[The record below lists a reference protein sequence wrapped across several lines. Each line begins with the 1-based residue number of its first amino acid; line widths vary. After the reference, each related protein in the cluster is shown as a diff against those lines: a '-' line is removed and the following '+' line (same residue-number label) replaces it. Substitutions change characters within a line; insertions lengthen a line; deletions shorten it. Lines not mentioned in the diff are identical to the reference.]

1 MLKSLFIWILQNVF
15 KIKTETTDKDI
26 DENQRYAGEYQD
38 IQNINFNAIFSN
50 KLGKYVAN
58 DNSIEIIGDNLRAE
72 LLSKTAQSMWKKI
85 AKIASMSFGYG
96 GILIIPYVKGGKIFY
111 NLVPQTRL
119 TIDETTGDLI
129 TGATIL
135 AEKKVISTGISEKI
149 YLRWTNYKIENNNLI
164 ITQQYTNENGA
175 IIEVP
180 EFWKNIQQVMS
191 ISNVDRVPFGY
202 IKSPINNRKSN
213 DKYGVPITYGC
224 ESTIEEIRECLIQIR
239 KEFELK
245 EVFVA
250 IDSTAF
256 GKNNKLPASGIFK
269 KLDTTADDFWQI
281 FDPAF
286 RDSSYYNRLQELY
299 ARLEKEI
306 GTSRGILTDPLS
318 TYQNT
323 DETKRALYDTLSI
336 INAMRENIEQ
346 GLEDFFY
353 SCNILANAYN
363 LTPMGEYEV
372 KYDWD
377 FGLIEST
384 TEQWSQLV
392 TAYSKGVIKDEELRQ
407 FIYPSEELEVTEK
420 VIQEIK
426 EKNPSIQDLL
436 GTNNGIGNNMNDAN
450 NGDNNK
456 QKQQSGNK

>member
-26 DENQRYAGEYQD
+26 NDNQKYAGEYQD

-58 DNSIEIIGDNLRAE
+58 DSSIEIIGDNLRAE
-72 LLSKTAQSMWKKI
+72 LLSKTAQSMWKKM

-135 AEKKVISTGISEKI
+135 AEKKVISSGISESI
-149 YLRWTNYKIENNNLI
+149 YIRWTNYKIENNNLI
-164 ITQQYTNENGA
+164 IMQKYTNENGSV
-175 IIEVP
+175 IPVP
-180 EFWKNIQQVMS
+180 DFWKDIQEVIS

-299 ARLEKEI
+299 ARLEKQI

-353 SCNILANAYN
+353 SCDILANAYN

-384 TEQWSQLV
+384 TEQWQQLLNGYDKNV
-392 TAYSKGVIKDEELRQ
+392 VKKEELRQ
-407 FIYPSEELEVTEK
+407 FIYPSEEPEVTEK
-420 VIQEIK
+420 IVQELE
-426 EKNPSIQDLL
+426 EKNPSIQQLL
-436 GTNNGIGNNMNDAN
+436 GTNNDIGNIDNAN
-450 NGDNNK
+450 TGK
-456 QKQQSGNK
+456 EKQQSGNK

>member
-15 KIKTETTDKDI
+15 KVKTEATDKDI

-58 DNSIEIIGDNLRAE
+58 DSSIEILGDNPRAE
-72 LLSKTAQSMWKKI
+72 LLSKTAQSMWKKMS
-85 AKIASMSFGYG
+85 KITSMSFGYG

-119 TIDETTGDLI
+119 SIDEITGDLI

-135 AEKKVISTGISEKI
+135 AEKKVISSGVSETV
-149 YLRWTNYKIENNNLI
+149 YLRWTNYKIENNNLV
-164 ITQQYTNENGA
+164 ITQQYTNENGTV
-175 IIEVP
+175 IPVP
-180 EFWKNIQQVMS
+180 NCWKDIQQVMS
-191 ISNVDRVPFGY
+191 ISNVDRTPFGY
-202 IKSPINNRKSN
+202 IKSPINNRKGN
-213 DKYGVPITYGC
+213 DKYGVPITFGC
-224 ESTIEEIRECLIQIR
+224 ESTIEEIKECLIQIR
-239 KEFELK
+239 KEFIK
-245 EVFVA
+245 KDAFVA

-256 GKNNKLPASGIFK
+256 GKDNELPASGIFK
-269 KLDTTADDFWQI
+269 RLDTTSDDFWQI

-323 DETKRALYDTLSI
+323 DETKRALYDTISI

-426 EKNPSIQDLL
+426 ESNPSIQDLL
-436 GTNNGIGNNMNDAN
+436 GTNNGIGNNFNNAN
-450 NGDNNK
+450 NGNNK
-456 QKQQSGNK
+456 EKQQSGNK